1 MNAHPDDFENATEVY
16 GEWPMSVPAKQE
28 LQAAQP
34 VPAVAESSALI
45 SMIERAARD
54 PAVDMDKLERLVLM
68 QERVSQRNAEQTFNE
83 AMSAAQKE
91 IGRIATDAANT
102 QTKSRYATYAAIDR
116 IIRPIYT
123 KHGFALSFDT
133 EDGGPADCVRVTC
146 FVSNA
151 GYTRKYKVDMPTDGK
166 GARGGDVMTK
176 THATGAGMQ
185 YGMRYLVKGIF
196 NIAIGADD
204 DGNAASDNGEM
215 LNTAQAD
222 ELKALI
228 VSVGADIQKFLTAFS
243 IEKVEDLRVS
253 KFTEAKTRLTNY
265 GKRK

>member
-1 MNAHPDDFENATEVY
+1 MNAHDADAFEDATEVY
-16 GEWPMSVPAKQE
+16 GEWPMSVPVKKD
-28 LQAAQP
+28 P
-34 VPAVAESSALI
+34 VTAPPAPAEASALI

-68 QERVSQRNAEQTFNE
+68 QERVSQRDAEQAFNE
-83 AMSAAQKE
+83 AMSLAQKE

-133 EDGGPADCVRVTC
+133 EDGAPPEYVRVVC
-146 FVSNA
+146 FVSN
-151 GYTRKYKVDMPTDGK
+151 GGFTRKYKADMPADGK
-166 GARGGDVMTK
+166 GAKGGDVMTK
-176 THATGAGMQ
+176 THAMGAGMQ

-204 DGNAASDNGEM
+204 DGNAASDTAAM
-215 LNTAQAD
+215 LSQEQA
-222 ELKALI
+222 EEIKSLI
-228 VSVGADIQKFLTAFS
+228 VSVGADIQKFLTAFQ
-243 IEKVEDLRVS
+243 IEKIEDLRAS
-253 KFTEAKTRLTNY
+253 QFGEAKTRLTNY